1 MNSYLAPK
9 HEIPLV
15 EVTFLEFSV
24 ALLLPLPL
32 PLATETWPFPGTEH
46 TFGARDDC
54 FSTS

>member
-46 TFGARDDC
+46 T
-54 FSTS
+54 